1 MDALPFL
8 IDQSELLTLTK
19 NMMRDADSERWTS
32 TEIISAINLGIQS
45 WGRKVIIPHLYT
57 ISGGF
62 LTNTFEY
69 VLPSYIREPFD
80 VQVKISVDQFYNGLP
95 IVTNTG
101 LSTWVDMVGWDT
113 EPNSSGT
120 TTLRVAFPPG
130 ALDGRII
137 WWGQNGRLPVTA
149 PLLDVSITSS
159 STSLTLT
166 TNPSIDNAGYIKI
179 DQEWI
184 GYAGKTVAATKT
196 TLLNL
201 TRGLNDTTPAS
212 HTNGVSIYFG
222 IAVLRQDLFD
232 QLSNQ
237 TIYRL
242 HALFLTNASPQE
254 TEQHVFQA
262 RFYKQLADEFWHGYV
277 TGHSPKMLLTQRG
290 IGRMP

>member
-8 IDQSELLTLTK
+8 TDQSELLALTR
-19 NMMRDADSERWTS
+19 NIMRDTDGERWTS
-32 TEIISAINLGIQS
+32 AEIITAINFGIQT

-69 VLPSYIREPFD
+69 VLPSYVREPFD
-80 VQVKISVDQFYNGLP
+80 VQVKISVDQFYNGMP
-95 IVTNTG
+95 IVSNTG

-120 TTLRVAFPPG
+120 MTLRVAFPPG

-137 WWGQNGRLPVTA
+137 WWGQNGKLPSTA
-149 PLLDVSITSS
+149 PVLDVTITDT
-159 STSLTLT
+159 STSLTIT
-166 TNPSIDNAGYIKI
+166 SNPSIGSAGYVKVGE
-179 DQEWI
+179 EWI
-184 GYAGKTVAATKT
+184 GYTGRTVGATKT

-201 TRGLNDTTPAS
+201 ARGLADTTAAS
-212 HTNGVSIYFG
+212 HTNGVSVYWG
-222 IAVLRQDLFD
+222 VGVLRQDLID
-232 QLSNQ
+232 QLINQ

-242 HALFLTNASPQE
+242 HALYLTNASPQE

-262 RFYKQLADEFWHGYV
+262 RFYKQLADEFWRGYT
-277 TGHSPKMLLTQRG
+277 TGHNPKMLLTKRG